1 MDGES
6 MTIDQMVL
14 LLVTIALVALIFFAS
29 GALVSRD
36 WSCSGTY
43 ALRLVFVSLIAVVL
57 IPIFRDTAGNLN
69 LGELG
74 LLFAFVLL
82 IVVVRFILV
91 DELTV
96 TDDWLAA
103 IVISLLGVVLIYA
116 VDQVAHSLFDISV
129 ISLF

>member
-1 MDGES
+1 
-6 MTIDQMVL
+6 MTIDQLVL
-14 LLVTIALVALIFFAS
+14 LLVVIALVALIFFAS

-43 ALRLVFVSLIAVVL
+43 ALRLVFVSMIAVVL
-57 IPIFRDTAGNLN
+57 IPIFRNIAGDLD
-69 LGELG
+69 LSELG

-96 TDDWLAA
+96 SDDWLAA

-116 VDQVAHSLFDISV
+116 VDEVAHTLFDIRI

>member
-1 MDGES
+1 
-6 MTIDQMVL
+6 MTIDQMIL

-57 IPIFRDTAGNLN
+57 IPIFRDAAGDLN
-69 LGELG
+69 IGELG

-82 IVVVRFILV
+82 IVVVRFVLV

-116 VDQVAHSLFDISV
+116 VDEVAHSLFDVRV

>member
-1 MDGES
+1 MS
-6 MTIDQMVL
+6 IDEMLL
-14 LLVTIALVALIFFAS
+14 LLVTIVLVALILFAS

-36 WSCSGTY
+36 WSFSGTY

-57 IPIFRDTAGNLN
+57 IPIFRNAAANLN
-69 LGELG
+69 LDELG

-96 TDDWLAA
+96 SDEWLAA

-116 VDQVAHSLFDISV
+116 VDEVAHDLFDIRV
-129 ISLF
+129 LSLF

>member
-1 MDGES
+1 
-6 MTIDQMVL
+6 
-14 LLVTIALVALIFFAS
+14 
-29 GALVSRD
+29 
-36 WSCSGTY
+36 
-43 ALRLVFVSLIAVVL
+43 VSLIAVVL
-57 IPIFRDTAGNLN
+57 IPIFRDAAENLN
-69 LGELG
+69 IGELG

-96 TDDWLAA
+96 SDDWLAA

-116 VDQVAHSLFDISV
+116 VDEVAHSLFNIRI

>member
-1 MDGES
+1 LDGES
-6 MTIDQMVL
+6 MTIDQMIL

-29 GALVSRD
+29 GALVSQD

-57 IPIFRDTAGNLN
+57 IPIFRDAAGNLN

-82 IVVVRFILV
+82 ILVVRFILV

-116 VDQVAHSLFDISV
+116 VDEVAHSLFHIRV
-129 ISLF
+129 ITLF

>member
-1 MDGES
+1 
-6 MTIDQMVL
+6 MTLDQIAL
-14 LLVTIALVALIFFAS
+14 LILTIALVALILYAS

-36 WSCSGTY
+36 WSCSGSY

-57 IPIFRDTAGNLN
+57 IPIFRNAAGNLN
-69 LGELG
+69 LDELG

-82 IVVVRFILV
+82 IVVVRFVLV

-103 IVISLLGVVLIYA
+103 IIVSLLAVVLIYA
-116 VDQVAHSLFDISV
+116 VDEAAHSLFHISI

>member
-1 MDGES
+1 MA
-6 MTIDQMVL
+6 IDQIVL
-14 LLVTIALVALIFFAS
+14 LLVMIALVALIFFAS

-43 ALRLVFVSLIAVVL
+43 ALRLVLVSLIAVVL
-57 IPIFRDTAGNLN
+57 IPIFRDAAGNLN
-69 LGELG
+69 IGELG

-116 VDQVAHSLFDISV
+116 VDEVAHSLFDIRV
-129 ISLF
+129 LSLF

>member
-6 MTIDQMVL
+6 MTIDQMIL

-57 IPIFRDTAGNLN
+57 IPMFRNAAGNMN
-69 LGELG
+69 LDELG

-96 TDDWLAA
+96 SDDWLAA
-103 IVISLLGVVLIYA
+103 IIISLLGVVLIYA
-116 VDQVAHSLFDISV
+116 VDEVAHSLFDIRV
-129 ISLF
+129 LTLF

>member
-1 MDGES
+1 
-6 MTIDQMVL
+6 MTIDQIAL
-14 LLVTIALVALIFFAS
+14 LLVTIALVALILYAS

-36 WSCSGTY
+36 WSCSSTY

-57 IPIFRDTAGNLN
+57 IPIFRSAAGDLN

-82 IVVVRFILV
+82 IFVVRFILV
-91 DELTV
+91 EELTV

-103 IVISLLGVVLIYA
+103 IVISLLGVVLIYV
-116 VDQVAHSLFDISV
+116 VDEVAHSLFDV
-129 ISLF
+129 RVLSLF

>member
-1 MDGES
+1 MAL
-6 MTIDQMVL
+6 DQIILFV
-14 LLVTIALVALIFFAS
+14 VTVALVALIFFVS

-36 WSCSGTY
+36 WACSGTY
-43 ALRLVFVSLIAVVL
+43 AVRLVFVSLIAVVL
-57 IPIFRDTAGNLN
+57 IPIFRNAAESLDLN
-69 LGELG
+69 ELG

-116 VDQVAHSLFDISV
+116 VDGVADNLFHVRV

>member
-1 MDGES
+1 

-57 IPIFRDTAGNLN
+57 IPIFRDAAGNLN
-69 LGELG
+69 IGELG

-82 IVVVRFILV
+82 IVVVRFVLV

-103 IVISLLGVVLIYA
+103 IVISLLGVMLIYA
-116 VDQVAHSLFDISV
+116 MDEVAHSLFDVRV